1 MNLILDMSGKK
12 KLRVMIAG
20 GGTGGHLYPGIALAQ
35 EFQKRWSS
43 RIMFVGTAY
52 GIENKVLPKH
62 PYEFKR
68 IWMRGLQRKL
78 SLANLIFPLRLVVSL
93 VQCTF
98 LILTFKPNVVIGT
111 GGYVSGPAL
120 MMAITFRIPT
130 VIQEQ
135 NSYPGLVN
143 RLLGKWVSQVHV
155 MFEESIPYFKG
166 QSDIFVSGNPVR
178 GGFNLVNKKAALKKM
193 NLQEDKLTLF
203 VFGGSQGAHAINQ
216 AVLNSIEELKKLPGL
231 QILWATG
238 PHDSKIVT
246 DKCGADPGISNH
258 EFIEDMASAYAAADF
273 VLCRSGATTLAEIA
287 ICGLPAILVPYP
299 YSAGGHQEFN
309 AKARET
315 TGAAIM
321 ILEKSLNKETLVST
335 ISDFSNN
342 PERRESMSKAA
353 VRLAKP
359 NAAGDI
365 AVKIKPLLKNIA

>member
-1 MNLILDMSGKK
+1 MSEK
-12 KLRVMIAG
+12 KLKVMIAG

-35 EFQKRWSS
+35 EFQKRWSGE
-43 RIMFVGTAY
+43 IMFVGTAY

-62 PYEFKR
+62 PYKFKR

-78 SLANLIFPLRLVVSL
+78 SFANLIFPLRLLVSL
-93 VQCTF
+93 AQCSF
-98 LILTFKPNVVIGT
+98 LIISFKPDFIIGT

-120 MMAITFRIPT
+120 MMGITFRIPT

-166 QSDIFVSGNPVR
+166 QSNIFVSGNPVR
-178 GGFNLVNKKAALKKM
+178 GDFNQVDKKTALKKF

-216 AVLNSIEELKKLPGL
+216 VALNSIEKLKKLPNF
-231 QILWATG
+231 QMLWAAGT
-238 PHDSKIVT
+238 HDFKIVA
-246 DKCGADPGISNH
+246 DKFGADKRVSPH
-258 EFIEDMASAYAAADF
+258 EFIEDMASAYAAADL
-273 VLCRSGATTLAEIA
+273 VLCRAGATTLAEIA

-309 AKARET
+309 AEARET
-315 TGAAIM
+315 AGAAIM
-321 ILEKSLNKETLVST
+321 ISEKSLNEETLVKTIEDFLST
-335 ISDFSNN
+335 
-342 PERRESMSKAA
+342 PQTREAMAKAA
-353 VRLAKP
+353 GRLAKP
-359 NAAGDI
+359 NAASDI
-365 AVKIKPLLKNIA
+365 AAKIEPILKNFK

>member
-1 MNLILDMSGKK
+1 MSKK
-12 KLRVMIAG
+12 KVLKVMIAG

-43 RIMFVGTAY
+43 KIMFVGTAY

-62 PYEFKR
+62 PYEFKK

-78 SLANLIFPLRLVVSL
+78 SLANLIFPLRLLVSL
-93 VQCTF
+93 VQCAF
-98 LILTFKPNVVIGT
+98 LILTFKPDVVIGT

-166 QSDIFVSGNPVR
+166 QPEIFVSGNPVR
-178 GGFNLVNKKAALKKM
+178 GDFNQVNKKTALKKF

-216 AVLNSIEELKKLPGL
+216 AVLNGIEKLKALPDL

-238 PHDSKIVT
+238 PHDSKIVAE
-246 DKCGADPGISNH
+246 KCGADKRISNH
-258 EFIEDMASAYAAADF
+258 EFIEDMASAYATADL

-315 TGAAIM
+315 AGAAIM
-321 ILEKSLNKETLVST
+321 ILEKSLNEETLVST
-335 ISDFSNN
+335 ISGFLNN
-342 PERRESMSKAA
+342 PEKRKAMSKAA
-353 VRLAKP
+353 EQLAKP

-365 AVKIKPLLKNIA
+365 AAKIGPTLKNVG

>member
-1 MNLILDMSGKK
+1 MSKK
-12 KLRVMIAG
+12 KVLKVMIAG

-43 RIMFVGTAY
+43 KIMFVGTAY
-52 GIENKVLPKH
+52 GIENKVLLKH
-62 PYEFKR
+62 PYEFKK

-78 SLANLIFPLRLVVSL
+78 SLANLIFPLRLLVSL
-93 VQCTF
+93 VQSAF
-98 LILTFKPNVVIGT
+98 LILSFKPDVVIGT

-120 MMAITFRIPT
+120 MMGIAFRIPT

-135 NSYPGLVN
+135 NSFPGLVN

-178 GGFNLVNKKAALKKM
+178 GDFNQMNRKVALKTF

-216 AVLNSIEELKKLPGL
+216 AILNNIGKLKELPDL

-238 PHDSKIVT
+238 RYDSKIIAE
-246 DKCGADPGISNH
+246 KCGADKRISNH

-309 AKARET
+309 AKAREKAS
-315 TGAAIM
+315 AAIM
-321 ILEKSLNKETLVST
+321 ILEKSLNEEILVST
-335 ISDFSNN
+335 ISDFLNN
-342 PERRESMSKAA
+342 IEKREAMSKAA

-359 NAAGDI
+359 NAARDI
-365 AVKIKPLLKNIA
+365 AAKIEPMLKNIG

>member
-1 MNLILDMSGKK
+1 MSEKK

-68 IWMRGLQRKL
+68 IWIRGLQRKL

-98 LILTFKPNVVIGT
+98 LMLTFKPNVVIGT

-178 GGFNLVNKKAALKKM
+178 GDLNMVNKKAALKKF

-216 AVLNSIEELKKLPGL
+216 AVLNSIKELKELPGL

-238 PHDSKIVT
+238 PHDSKIVAE
-246 DKCGADPGISNH
+246 KCGADQGISNH
-258 EFIEDMASAYAAADF
+258 EFLEDMASAYAVADF

-299 YSAGGHQEFN
+299 HSAGGHQEFN

-321 ILEKSLNKETLVST
+321 ILEKSLNEEILIST
-335 ISDFSNN
+335 ISDFLNN
-342 PERRESMSKAA
+342 LEKREAMSKAA

-359 NAAGDI
+359 NAARDI
-365 AVKIKPLLKNIA
+365 AAKIEPMLKNIG